1 MTSSSSSVAGRLRCG
16 PHISSRRFGG
26 AASTGCTVS
35 TVPSDGISHDS
46 PLLLLKPRSRSCA
59 AFNAR
64 AADEGAP
71 STTAI
76 SRRSSR
82 VAVATRLNPEA
93 QMKPVFMPSAP
104 G

>member
-1 MTSSSSSVAGRLRCG
+1 VGPAHFIAQVRRGCVDRLHG
-16 PHISSRRFGG
+16 L
-26 AASTGCTVS
+26 
-35 TVPSDGISHDS
+35 DS
-46 PLLLLKPRSRSCA
+46 PVLLLKPRSSSCA
-59 AFNAR
+59 AFIAR

-82 VAVATRLNPEA
+82 VAVATRLNPDA